1 MYSCLGVGSGSDTH
15 AGVELVLSGAQST
28 KRCCMPADAK
38 IAWAL
43 AARTEHRACVGVQA
57 PDTSWCAPEH
67 TTGVVHD
74 QSTGW
79 C

>member
-1 MYSCLGVGSGSDTH
+1 MDLDRIHT

-28 KRCCMPADAK
+28 ERVLHAK

-67 TTGVVHD
+67 RAGVVYE
-74 QSTGW
+74 QRTGW